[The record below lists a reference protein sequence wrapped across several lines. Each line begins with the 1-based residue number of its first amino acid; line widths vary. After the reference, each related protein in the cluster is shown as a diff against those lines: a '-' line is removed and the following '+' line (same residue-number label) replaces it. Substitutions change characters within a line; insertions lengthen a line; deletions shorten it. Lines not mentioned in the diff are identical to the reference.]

1 MADVLSAQG
10 AETLR
15 QTLTLTERGMGAV
28 QEIMSVLR
36 DADREIMALVQRVRQ
51 LEQHA
56 CCDDVTGLPN
66 RRGLEHQ
73 VNREEARA
81 LRYGSRAAIVL
92 VDIEDIQSVMGR
104 HGGRAGEAL
113 LHTVAEALHASA
125 RGSDVVARYDEET
138 FAALLPGADAAGARA
153 FLDRIRAIVQFVR
166 LPTDEVV
173 PILLSS
179 GIATRDEAG
188 SLPVAIEL
196 AEQRLLLN
204 KQGEPT

>member
-1 MADVLSAQG
+1 MADVLGAQG
-10 AETLR
+10 A
-15 QTLTLTERGMGAV
+15 QTMLHALTLTEQGMSAV

-36 DADREIMALVQRVRQ
+36 DADREIMTLVQRVRQ

-56 CCDDVTGLPN
+56 CCDDLTGLPN

-73 VNREEARA
+73 MNREEARA
-81 LRYGSRAAIVL
+81 LRYGSGAAVVL
-92 VDIEDIQSVMGR
+92 VDVEDLHALMGR
-104 HGGRAGEAL
+104 LGNGAGEAL
-113 LHTVAEALHASA
+113 LHAVAGALHTGA
-125 RGSDVVARYDEET
+125 RGSDVVARYDEDT
-138 FAALLPGADAAGARA
+138 FAALLPGADTAGARA
-153 FLDRIRAIVQFVR
+153 FLDRVRSIARFAR

-188 SLPVAIEL
+188 SLPVAVEL
-196 AEQRLLLN
+196 AEQRLLLS